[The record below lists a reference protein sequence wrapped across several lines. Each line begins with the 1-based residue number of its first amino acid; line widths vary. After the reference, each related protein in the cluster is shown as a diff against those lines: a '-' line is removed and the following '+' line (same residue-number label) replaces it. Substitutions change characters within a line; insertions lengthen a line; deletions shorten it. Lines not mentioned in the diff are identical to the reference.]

1 MKKLITDYLD
11 EAAAIC
17 PEKTAFVEK
26 NNSVTYR
33 ELRADAL
40 AVSKAI
46 EDRGVLRQPVAVYI
60 AKSITCIE
68 AFLGT
73 AYSGNFY
80 CLVDTEMP
88 DARSNK
94 ILDVLE
100 PALML
105 TDRKHAARA
114 NALELDPGVEVLVIE
129 DIIQEYCGQRV
140 SEDLRRTLLS
150 SDILYVLFTSGSTG
164 MPKGVIT
171 SHRALLS
178 YVNTVAEAYRI
189 GEDMVLGSQV
199 PFYYVMSIFD
209 IYETIARHAEMHI
222 IPRKYFAFPATLV
235 RYLHDNNINTIDW
248 VPSALALVA
257 NVNAFEA
264 ADISG
269 IKTVIFGGEVMP
281 IKHLK
286 AWQKALPY
294 AAFFNGYGSTEGT
307 EASVFYEV
315 NREFSDGDI
324 LPIGR
329 PYSNTQALVI
339 NEDDQLVTD
348 EIGELYIKCDA
359 LSYGYYGDPDRTN
372 EVFIQNPLHNK
383 YRDIVYKTGD
393 LVKYNEY
400 GEIEYIGRRDAQIKH
415 MGRRIELGEIE
426 ANVSSISG
434 IRENCCVYDKEKQQI
449 VLFYSGD
456 IEEEQLSIELR
467 SLVPDYMMP
476 SRKEKMQELPHNHNG
491 KIDRA
496 KLSDFLKQ
504 E

>member
-11 EAAAIC
+11 EAASVC
-17 PEKTAFVEK
+17 PQKVAFVEK
-26 NNSVTYR
+26 DNKVTYE
-33 ELRADAL
+33 ELRSQSQSVA
-40 AVSKAI
+40 KAI
-46 EDRGVLRQPVAVYI
+46 EEEGLLRKPVAVYI
-60 AKSITCIE
+60 GKSIACIE

-88 DARSNK
+88 DARSRK

-100 PALML
+100 PELML
-105 TDRKHAARA
+105 TDRRNAERAVGLAA
-114 NALELDPGVEVLVIE
+114 GIKVLVIE
-129 DIIQEYCGQRV
+129 DLLQQYCGQ
-140 SEDLRRTLLS
+140 EINCELRKTLLS

-164 MPKGVIT
+164 VPKGVIT

-178 YVNTVAEAYRI
+178 YVKTVAEAYRI
-189 GEDMVLGSQV
+189 DEDTVIGNQV

-209 IYETIARHAEMHI
+209 IYETIAMHAQMHI
-222 IPRKYFAFPATLV
+222 IPRKYFAFPATLI

-257 NVNAFEA
+257 NVNGFQA

-269 IKTVIFGGEVMP
+269 IRTVIFGGEVMP

-286 AWQKALPY
+286 AWQRALPN

-315 NREFSDGDI
+315 NREFNDGDT

-329 PYSNTQALVI
+329 PYSNTEALVI
-339 NEDDQLVTD
+339 NENNQLVTD
-348 EIGELYIKCDA
+348 EIGELYIRCDA
-359 LSYGYYGDPDRTN
+359 LSYGYYGDLERTA

-393 LVKYNEY
+393 LVRYNRH
-400 GEIEYIGRRDAQIKH
+400 GEIEYVGRKDAQIKH

-426 ANVSSISG
+426 ANASSISG
-434 IRENCCVYDKEKQQI
+434 VREGCCIYDREKQQI
-449 VLFYSGD
+449 VLFYTGD
-456 IEEEQLSIELR
+456 IKDADVANALKE
-467 SLVPDYMMP
+467 LVPDYMLP
-476 SRKEKMQELPHNHNG
+476 SKRVRLDNMPHNHNG
-491 KIDRA
+491 KIDRTA
-496 KLSDFLKQ
+496 LADRL
-504 E
+504 

>member
-100 PALML
+100 PVLLL

-114 NALELDPGVEVLVIE
+114 NALEFAAGVEVLVIE
-129 DIIQEYCGQRV
+129 DIIQEYYGQRV
-140 SEDLRRTLLS
+140 SENLRRTLLS

-164 MPKGVIT
+164 TPKGVIT
-171 SHRALLS
+171 SHRALVS

-189 GEDMVLGSQV
+189 EEDMVLGSQV

-209 IYETIARHAEMHI
+209 IYETIARRAEMHI

-264 ADISG
+264 ADISS
-269 IKTVIFGGEVMP
+269 IRTVIFGGEVMP

-286 AWQKALPY
+286 AWQKALPD
-294 AAFFNGYGSTEGT
+294 ADFFNGYGSTEGT

-315 NREFSDGDI
+315 NREFNDGDI

-339 NEDDQLVTD
+339 NEENQLVTD

-426 ANVSSISG
+426 ANVSSIGG
-434 IRENCCVYDKEKQQI
+434 IRENCCVYDKVKQQI
-449 VLFYSGD
+449 VLFYSGN
-456 IEEEQLSIELR
+456 IEEEQLSAELK
-467 SLVPDYMMP
+467 SLVPDYMLP
-476 SRKEKMQELPHNHNG
+476 SRKEKMHELPHNHNG

-496 KLSDFLKQ
+496 KLSDFLKR
-504 E
+504 